1 MSPSP
6 ERSMLV
12 FVSDIHL
19 TDALQ
24 NASIP
29 RADTFE
35 RFWTRI
41 RAARGDR
48 PAQMCFVGD
57 LFDIV
62 RSPSWLAGN
71 LRPYDDP
78 SADVVARVESIV
90 DGVLTREEAFFSA
103 IHKRVTS
110 GELVV
115 HYVLGNHD
123 RLLRYAK
130 NARRKIWKALTG
142 DDVDIEFPDEKIF
155 PDHGVL
161 AYHGHLSDGVNYDP
175 DGAGTLGDA
184 IGCDLIV
191 GFPRAVRLET
201 ESPHPELD
209 DIDDVRPIYAVPA
222 WVRHFGM
229 FHPEILPT
237 IHKTWGDLVES
248 FLSKSFV
255 KSWLKTKHRAFTLD
269 TSMKLRILLE
279 LSTKKLIVKGSDRR
293 LTELYKFMQHGF
305 DGKMSKLAAEQIEK
319 RRGVRYVV
327 NGHSHFATMTP
338 LGNVDGKPAVYFNTG
353 TWRSVHQI
361 GHGIGGRPTFLPYDA
376 MSYLVFFPTGD
387 SLGRDFEWWTGSMIP
402 QRP

>member
-1 MSPSP
+1 
-6 ERSMLV
+6 MLV

-19 TDALQ
+19 TDALH
-24 NASIP
+24 NAAIP
-29 RADTFE
+29 RVDTFE

-62 RSPSWLAGN
+62 RSPSWFQTD
-71 LRPYDDP
+71 LRPYDEP
-78 SADVVARVESIV
+78 SPALVARVESIV
-90 DGVLTREEAFFSA
+90 DDVLTREEPFFSA
-103 IHKRVTS
+103 IRKRVTA

-123 RLLRYAK
+123 RLLRHAK
-130 NARRKIWKALTG
+130 NARRKIWGALTG
-142 DDVDIEFPDEKIF
+142 ALEDVDFPDEKIF

-161 AYHGHLSDGVNYDP
+161 AYHGHASDGVNYDP

-184 IGCDLIV
+184 IGCELIV

-201 ESPHPELD
+201 DAAHPELD

-222 WVRHFGM
+222 WVRHFGV
-229 FHPEILPT
+229 FHPEILPA
-237 IHKTWGDLVES
+237 IHKTWGGLVEN

-305 DGKMSKLAAEQIEK
+305 DGKMSKLAADRIEK
-319 RRGVRYVV
+319 RTGIRYVV

-361 GHGIGGRPTFLPYDA
+361 GHDIGGRPTFLPYDA
-376 MSYLVFFPTGD
+376 MSYLVFFPAGD